1 MLYRRLI
8 VTIASSFNWSE
19 WDKQSIIDM
28 VYMAKDL
35 VVDQNLTVTEFNTR
49 LTKHIKYWLPVRS
62 RKSYDAKVEEN
73 HLWIGGM
80 YYTEYDMEKQKCIE
94 LHLCYKKGT
103 NRINLTPRRFTR
115 ICNRVAD
122 VLLHE
127 IIHMRQARKRKFK
140 NLPGYS
146 SKAESTKQRQ
156 EQEYLGDNDEIDAYA
171 FNMACEL
178 NEKFQGYI
186 KQIVDYFN
194 EPQKGKRRYYNTW
207 RMYLKAFDWDS
218 DHRIIRRLKKRCIY
232 YLSRSQISK
241 PFHSKD
247 WIYR

>member
-1 MLYRRLI
+1 

-35 VVDQNLTVTEFNTR
+35 LVDQPLSITEFNKR

-62 RKSYDAKVEEN
+62 RISYDPKVEEN

-80 YYTEYDMEKQKCIE
+80 YYTEYDMDRKKCIE
-94 LHLCYKKGT
+94 LHLCYKTGSK
-103 NRINLTPRRFTR
+103 RITLTSRRFTR

-146 SKAESTKQRQ
+146 STAESTKQRQ

-178 NEKFQGYI
+178 NEKFYGDM

-241 PFHSKD
+241 PFQSKD
-247 WIYR
+247 WIHR